1 MCTAPTS
8 AIAGEATSSAT
19 WTGSPAKVGVPRS
32 AEGRAPPPLFRLVG
46 GVGFFFP
53 PNEIYLDTKKPLRV
67 RFRK

>member
-19 WTGSPAKVGVPRS
+19 WTGSPAKVGAPRS

-46 GVGFFFP
+46 GVGFFS
-53 PNEIYLDTKKPLRV
+53 LQM
-67 RFRK
+67 RFIWIQRSPCE